1 LATAYRPFVDS
12 IQAPG
17 GSFTVY
23 FDSNDLQ
30 PQGMVGL
37 QLVSS
42 NKTPLFTFAA
52 ANNGSGPAYQIT
64 DKTNSATNPG
74 WAYTQDGLL
83 LRFEMTSS
91 NGYSLTA
98 AGSSFTNSFAGMIS
112 NQPVAGVIFL
122 TEGAGPAPSANFY
135 VGRMMQATIVYELG
149 TASAVAPD
157 VERTSAPPAG
167 AYDSWVLSYGL
178 NPVGNGAPAADP
190 DMDGFANDMEFA
202 FGTNPTLPDAA
213 VLTTS
218 QVGADM
224 VVTFLARTAGVSYAV
239 MQALNLAANDAPWS
253 DSGIVPTAAS
263 DQTGIPDPTNYQ
275 RRAFSVPATGQNFY
289 RVRATFSQ

>member
-1 LATAYRPFVDS
+1 
-12 IQAPG
+12 
-17 GSFTVY
+17 
-23 FDSNDLQ
+23 
-30 PQGMVGL
+30 
-37 QLVSS
+37 
-42 NKTPLFTFAA
+42 
-52 ANNGSGPAYQIT
+52 
-64 DKTNSATNPG
+64 
-74 WAYTQDGLL
+74 
-83 LRFEMTSS
+83 
-91 NGYSLTA
+91 
-98 AGSSFTNSFAGMIS
+98 
-112 NQPVAGVIFL
+112 
-122 TEGAGPAPSANFY
+122 
-135 VGRMMQATIVYELG
+135 MMQATIVYELG